1 MIKKLYLNTVQE
13 LHPQDEA
20 NKMIKKEI
28 QNLLREEEKN
38 LSRREYEMVRDKL
51 FRAASVG
58 EELGFERGFK
68 YAFQLW
74 AECMREP

>member
-1 MIKKLYLNTVQE
+1 MIKKLYLNTIQE
-13 LHPQDEA
+13 LHPEDEA

-38 LSRREYEMVRDKL
+38 LSRREYEMIRDKL

-58 EELGFERGFK
+58 EELEFERGFK